1 MKIYMRAWLGGARRG
16 RQGQLENLELSWEG
30 IENANEKE
38 DFTRLVRKKESLDEY
53 KRERYAKERVRMQ

>member
-1 MKIYMRAWLGGARRG
+1 MGGARRG

>member
-1 MKIYMRAWLGGARRG
+1 MGGARRG

-38 DFTRLVRKKESLDEY
+38 DFTRLVRKKEGLDEY

>member
-1 MKIYMRAWLGGARRG
+1 MKIYMRAWLRGARRG

-53 KRERYAKERVRMQ
+53 KRERYVKERVRMQ

>member
-1 MKIYMRAWLGGARRG
+1 MGGARRG

-53 KRERYAKERVRMQ
+53 KRERYVKERVRMQ